1 MQIKAAAEL
10 DELRAALEA
19 QHEEEMGLQRVQME
33 MQMQASRHS
42 TVCLFVDAVMQSNE
56 WLSARQ
62 HKISTRVPARRHSGQ
77 YRDGAL
83 YKLFAAYCI

>member
-42 TVCLFVDAVMQSNE
+42 TVCLFVAMQ
-56 WLSARQ
+56 
-62 HKISTRVPARRHSGQ
+62 
-77 YRDGAL
+77 
-83 YKLFAAYCI
+83 